1 MQTPTSEKPRGDPAP
16 LGGRHDTVFAMEP
29 RTFTGF
35 LVAVAAVIII
45 AVLSYDSSRQTTATS
60 QGLTRSIEAL
70 AQLQA
75 MLSTLKDAETGQRGY
90 LLTGRE
96 SYLEPFDIAKQALA
110 PEITAARSLV
120 ADEPA
125 QRHRLDSL
133 IALADVKMQEL
144 TQTVDL
150 RRAGQTDAAM
160 ELVLSDRGKDTM
172 DRIRA
177 LSEEIQER

>member
-1 MQTPTSEKPRGDPAP
+1 MQTPTSEKSRGYPAP
-16 LGGRHDTVFAMEP
+16 PGGRHDTVFAMEP

-45 AVLSYDSSRQTTATS
+45 AVLSYDSARQTTATS

-70 AQLQA
+70 SQLQA

-96 SYLEPFDIAKQALA
+96 SYLEPFETAKQALA
-110 PEITAARSLV
+110 PEIAAARSLV

-125 QRHRLDSL
+125 QRHRLESL
-133 IALADVKMQEL
+133 IALANVKMQEL

-150 RRAGQTDAAM
+150 RRAGQADAAM

-177 LSEEIQER
+177 LSEEIAER